1 MHQRVARAQ
10 QRWQSAARQARAPAG
25 HQLLAVPLE
34 EVVAAGGAPL
44 VAQAGA
50 HGGPQADAD
59 QGVAHAARVRCCARP
74 RALL

>member
-1 MHQRVARAQ
+1 MHPRAAHAQ
-10 QRWQSAARQARAPAG
+10 QRRQSAVAQARAPAG

-44 VAQAGA
+44 VAQAAA
-50 HGGPQADAD
+50 HRGSQADAD